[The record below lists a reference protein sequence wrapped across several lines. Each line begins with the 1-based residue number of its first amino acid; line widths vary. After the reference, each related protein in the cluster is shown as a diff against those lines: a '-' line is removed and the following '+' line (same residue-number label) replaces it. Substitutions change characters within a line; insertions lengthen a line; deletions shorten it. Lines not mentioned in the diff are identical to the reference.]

1 MLNKLRVFE
10 ERYQELESRISDPE
24 LIANQSEWQKE
35 MRAHGQLTPLVEE
48 YRKYRVVMEGIQE
61 AKEILRETSDSEMIE
76 MAKAELNELEPQ
88 LQGQLASHS
97 VDVFAKGFVE
107 IELEI
112 KLKIADGHTGYPRQ
126 HIGLCRFI
134 ECVRG

>member
-1 MLNKLRVFE
+1 L
-10 ERYQELESRISDPE
+10 Y
-24 LIANQSEWQKE
+24 
-35 MRAHGQLTPLVEE
+35 RAVSFAYP
-48 YRKYRVVMEGIQE
+48 
-61 AKEILRETSDSEMIE
+61 ILSAIWVDVY
-76 MAKAELNELEPQ
+76 LPFGNE

-126 HIGLCRFI
+126 HIGLCGFI
-134 ECVRG
+134 EGVRG